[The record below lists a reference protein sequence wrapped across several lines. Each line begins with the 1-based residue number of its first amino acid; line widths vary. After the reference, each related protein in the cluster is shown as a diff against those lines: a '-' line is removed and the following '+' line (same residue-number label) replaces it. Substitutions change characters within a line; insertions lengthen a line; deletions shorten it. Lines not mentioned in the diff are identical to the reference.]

1 MAVTVNEIIP
11 KITER
16 PKWEMTSDKFK
27 ATFTV
32 APMIGGFAFHEISVS
47 AGKLPQELNTMFTNA
62 GDAIKVFK
70 EWEARQKKSA
80 AVKRDDNTA
89 AREKQKAE

>member
-1 MAVTVNEIIP
+1 MAVTVKEHP
-11 KITER
+11 GKINER
-16 PKWEMTSDKFK
+16 PKWVMTSDKFK

-47 AGKLPQELNTMFTNA
+47 AGKLPHELNQMFTNA
-62 GDAIKVFK
+62 NDAIKVFK
-70 EWEARQKKSA
+70 EWEARQVKSA